1 MFATPEDTA
10 LVARM
15 LAGDETAFAHMVDTH
30 HGAMFRLAMVFTKDR
45 GAAEEVT
52 QETWLAVVDGI
63 DRFEARSSLKTWLFN
78 ILVNKART
86 RAKRDARMVSTAD
99 FSEEAIARQRS
110 VDAARFGGPK
120 NHWTQPPREWS
131 ISPEDHLMTRQ
142 LAQVIKDTIESLP
155 ANQRVV
161 VTLRDVEGMTAAQT
175 CELLDLSNGNHRVL
189 LHRGR
194 AALRSAVE
202 SYLTGDEGV

>member
-1 MFATPEDTA
+1 M
-10 LVARM
+10 ARM
-15 LAGDETAFAHMVDTH
+15 LAGDESAFTYMVDTH

-52 QETWLAVVDGI
+52 QETWLAVIAGL
-63 DRFEARSSLKTWLFN
+63 DRFESRSSLKTWLFN

-86 RAKRDARMVSTAD
+86 RAKRDARIVATAD
-99 FSEEAIARQRS
+99 FSEAAITSQGS
-110 VDAARFGGPK
+110 VNDARFDERK
-120 NHWTQPPREWS
+120 HWSHPPLEWT

-161 VTLRDVEGMTAAQT
+161 VTLRDVEGMSAKQT
-175 CELLDLSNGNHRVL
+175 CELLELSDGNHRVL

-202 SYLTGDEGV
+202 SYLTGDEGI

>member
-15 LAGDETAFAHMVDTH
+15 LAGDESAFTHMVDTH

-52 QETWLAVVDGI
+52 QETWLAVVDGL
-63 DRFEARSSLKTWLFN
+63 DRFESRSSLKTWLFN

-86 RAKRDARMVSTAD
+86 RAKRDARMVATAD
-99 FSEEAIARQRS
+99 FSEATIAGQRS
-110 VDAARFGGPK
+110 VDDSRFDTR
-120 NHWTQPPREWS
+120 NHWSHPPLEWT

-142 LAQVIKDTIESLP
+142 LAQVIKDAIEALP

-161 VTLRDVEGMTAAQT
+161 VTLRDIEGMSARQT
-175 CELLDLSNGNHRVL
+175 CDLLELSDGNHRVL

-194 AALRSAVE
+194 AALRLAVE

>member
-15 LAGDETAFAHMVDTH
+15 LAGDESAFTHMVDTH

-52 QETWLAVVDGI
+52 QETWLAVVDGLS
-63 DRFEARSSLKTWLFN
+63 RFESRSSLKTWLFN

-86 RAKRDARMVSTAD
+86 RAKRDARMVATAD
-99 FSEEAIARQRS
+99 FSEAAITGQRS
-110 VDAARFGGPK
+110 VDDARFGGPK
-120 NHWTQPPREWS
+120 NHWVHPPLEWTV
-131 ISPEDHLMTRQ
+131 SPEDHLMTRQ
-142 LAQVIKDTIESLP
+142 LAQVIKDAIEALP

-161 VTLRDVEGMTAAQT
+161 VTLRDIEGMSARQT
-175 CELLDLSNGNHRVL
+175 CDLLELSDGNLRVL

-194 AALRSAVE
+194 AALRAAVE
-202 SYLTGDEGV
+202 SYFTGDEGV